1 MSTIIRPAFAIE
13 DNDAFLL
20 AQGKIALFGG
30 VLRYTDGPNKGAI
43 YKHLKPV
50 SLPEESNGQ
59 PSQYA
64 MQANYSQAQQQSFFA
79 QHKKGVIV
87 TSAVSLAC
95 AVGIGIYM
103 YTRSQK
109 QKQFHQ
115 AFSTYCD
122 ALNTGTITIDI
133 IQNLE
138 THLDGIKEVRMSPSQ
153 LLLLVHKIKE
163 YTTMLAEANNVD
175 ISTMP
180 ITGDNIINLRT
191 YLKQQKAILKT
202 AA

>member
-13 DNDAFLL
+13 ENDTILL

-30 VLRYTDGPNKGAI
+30 ILRYTEGPNKGAI

-59 PSQYA
+59 TLRQT

-79 QHKKGVIV
+79 QHKKGIIV
-87 TSAVSLAC
+87 TGAVTFIIIT
-95 AVGIGIYM
+95 GIGIYM
-103 YTRSQK
+103 RTRSKK

-115 AFSTYCD
+115 AFTTYCN
-122 ALNTGTITIDI
+122 ALRTGTITTDI

-138 THLDGIKEVRMSPSQ
+138 NHLDGVKEVKLSPSEFS
-153 LLLLVHKIKE
+153 LLVSEIKK
-163 YTTMLAEANNVD
+163 YTIMLAEANNIDV
-175 ISTMP
+175 STMP
-180 ITGDNIINLRT
+180 TTGDNIINMQT
-191 YLKQQKAILKT
+191 YLKQQKAILRS
-202 AA
+202 A